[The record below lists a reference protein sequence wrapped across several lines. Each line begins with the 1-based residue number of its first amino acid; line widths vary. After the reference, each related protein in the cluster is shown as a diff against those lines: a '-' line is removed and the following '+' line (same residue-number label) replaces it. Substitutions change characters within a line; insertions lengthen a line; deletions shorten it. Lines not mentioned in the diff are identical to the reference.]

1 MAIVDVLRKGNW
13 TNANNFY
20 KYCFKE
26 IVNSTSRID
35 GLLLKQFVG
44 CISPA
49 IKEVLFC
56 FICYMVYGVGHFV

>member
-1 MAIVDVLRKGNW
+1 MQI
-13 TNANNFY
+13 NNFY

-44 CISPA
+44 CNSPA
-49 IKEVLFC
+49 IKKVLFC